1 MLAFFVLG
9 GMMEEQF
16 VGRRNGVGL
25 FFVGLLLGP
34 YTSMLW
40 LGKWKLAIIYLIA
53 VTIAEFL
60 FFWIPVVGFTNPMAL
75 PNFGP
80 RTALWLFVLP
90 IIVIGLFHAFR
101 LNNKESPRPI
111 YSRWYIA
118 LVCPIVIS
126 FGLAFTIRTFL
137 FQPFNIPSASNI
149 PSLIIGDYV
158 FVSKSAYGKYYPP
171 QAGDMAVFKYPADAR
186 IDYVKRIVGVPGD
199 HIQMVDGILN
209 INGAPVKLEEVKLA
223 SFLSDQG
230 IQKFYRETLPNGRS
244 YVIAEMGNFEA
255 DNTEVYVVP
264 DGHYF
269 TLGDN
274 RDNSQDS
281 RFLDKVGYVPL
292 ENFVGPVVFRFWNS
306 EGLPLIGRP
315 EEIYPKP

>member
-1 MLAFFVLG
+1 MLAFLFW
-9 GMMEEQF
+9 GMIMEEQSAMP
-16 VGRRNGVGL
+16 RNGIGL
-25 FFVGLLLGP
+25 FFAGLLLGP
-34 YTSMLW
+34 VNAFLW
-40 LGKWKLAIIYLIA
+40 LGRWKLALAYLVATLSFIA
-53 VTIAEFL
+53 TFY
-60 FFWIPVVGFTNPMAL
+60 AL
-75 PNFGP
+75 PILGVINPITIPG
-80 RTALWLFVLP
+80 LGGKEVMGLVLLP
-90 IIVIGLFHAFR
+90 TTLVGVVHAFKI
-101 LNNKESPRPI
+101 NNTEHLRPY

-118 LVCPIVIS
+118 LICPTAV
-126 FGLAFTIRTFL
+126 FLVVAFLIRTFL

-158 FVSKSAYGKYYPP
+158 FVSKTAYGKDHPP
-171 QAGDMAVFKYPADAR
+171 QAGDMAIFKYPADTR

-199 HIQMVDGILN
+199 HIQMVNGVLN
-209 INGAPVKLEEVKLA
+209 INSIPVKLEEVNLA

-255 DNTEVYVVP
+255 DNTDVYVVP
-264 DGHYF
+264 DGHYV

-281 RFLDKVGYVPL
+281 RFDNVGYVPK
-292 ENFVGPVVFRFWNS
+292 ENFVGPVVSRFWNS
-306 EGLPLIGRP
+306 NGLSLISRP